1 MQQPELGVDG
11 HHKIRGCGG
20 RGLKNLLS
28 LLFFQIVDHGLAVV
42 DHHAAEFLHPAAVLQ
57 STTGQSNPLWPLP
70 AGENGQV
77 HAERLAGAHTAPEH
91 RSYPVLACLAVK
103 QRLFRRQFAA
113 GFELQQA
120 IHALG
125 PADFVAGH
133 VQFPETKA
141 GILLRQSLN
150 PAIHGIAVPE
160 GNRGGSGLV

>member
-103 QRLFRRQFAA
+103 QRLFRCQLAA
-113 GFELQQA
+113 GFEFQQA
-120 IHALG
+120 VHTFG
-125 PADFVAGH
+125 PADLVAGH

-141 GILLRQSLN
+141 GILFRQSLN